1 MARNE
6 ANIQAMLSH
15 PRPLERAE
23 NRPVTAAD
31 AFALLLLGG
40 LWGGSFL
47 FMRVAAPEIGPITL
61 VALRVALAA
70 CLLAPF
76 LQATGCRHQAVQVAW
91 LGLVNS
97 ALPFC
102 LFAWAALHLPAALS
116 AILNATGLWW
126 SAIIGWCLFGTATG
140 RRAMV
145 GAMVSVLG
153 VVLMVGHELL
163 DVGSTLSGTGAA
175 IAAAVAATAC
185 YGYGSHY
192 SRRHLAAMPSRS
204 VAAGSMLAAALVLA
218 LPGIA
223 LRPASLPSAPA
234 ALAAL
239 ALGAFSTA
247 GAYLLHF
254 RLIERIGASRAMT
267 VTVLV
272 PAFGVVLGVVV
283 LGEPLAPGMGLG
295 GALVLLGCSLAL
307 GGRRS

>member
-1 MARNE
+1 M
-6 ANIQAMLSH
+6 QSS
-15 PRPLERAE
+15 PRPLERVE
-23 NRPVTAAD
+23 IRPVTAAD
-31 AFALLLLGG
+31 ALALLVLGC

-47 FMRVAAPEIGPITL
+47 FMRVAAPEIGPISL
-61 VALRVALAA
+61 VALRVTLAA

-76 LQATGCRHQAVQVAW
+76 LKLTGGRHHAARLAW
-91 LGLVNS
+91 LGLMNS

-102 LFAWAALHLPAALS
+102 LFAWAALHLPAGLS
-116 AILNATGLWW
+116 AILNATALWW

-145 GAMVSVLG
+145 GAIVSVLG
-153 VVLMVGHELL
+153 VALMVGHKLL
-163 DVGSTLSGTGAA
+163 GAGSTLSGTGTGAA

-192 SRRHLAAMPSRS
+192 SRRYLASMPSRS

-283 LGEPLAPGMGLG
+283 LGEPLTLGMALG
-295 GALVLLGCSLAL
+295 GTLVLFGCSLAL
-307 GGRRS
+307 GGRRA